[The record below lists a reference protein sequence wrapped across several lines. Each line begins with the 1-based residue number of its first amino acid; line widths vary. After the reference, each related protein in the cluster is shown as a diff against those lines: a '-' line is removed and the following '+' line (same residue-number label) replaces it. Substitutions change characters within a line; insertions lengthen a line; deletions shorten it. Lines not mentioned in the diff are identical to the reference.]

1 MTTRLTEAI
10 VSLAETPDDVP
21 DIDQRL
27 RHLAQL
33 AADRVAAVDYAAVTM
48 RPDDDRCF
56 VAASGELIGEIEGG
70 VAAAAGADDATM
82 TWPGFRDTAAR
93 MGLGAVSIPLFT
105 GSGAAVATL
114 DLYGHDPAAMAPL
127 SADLCAVYDPDL
139 RWPGDDDSL
148 QPLDAGGEELVAGFL
163 QALSVRE
170 TIQFALVLIAA
181 SDRVETDAA
190 YLRLRL
196 RAAEQGVSL
205 PEAAGTVIT
214 ARFRA

>member
-1 MTTRLTEAI
+1 MTTRLAEAI

-48 RPDDDRCF
+48 RPEDDDRCF
-56 VAASGELIGEIEGG
+56 VAASGELIGEIEGEP
-70 VAAAAGADDATM
+70 AAGDPDDATM

-127 SADLCAVYDPDL
+127 SA
-139 RWPGDDDSL
+139 
-148 QPLDAGGEELVAGFL
+148 
-163 QALSVRE
+163 
-170 TIQFALVLIAA
+170 
-181 SDRVETDAA
+181 
-190 YLRLRL
+190 
-196 RAAEQGVSL
+196 
-205 PEAAGTVIT
+205 
-214 ARFRA
+214 